1 MLARARGGGDLDLRG
16 GVEGGDKWSQ
26 HMFWRTGQEDVFKGL
41 NAKNGRNIKIK
52 ADDKGSVKSN

>member
-1 MLARARGGGDLDLRG
+1 MRG

-26 HMFWRTGQEDVFKGL
+26 NMFWWTGQEDAFKGL

-52 ADDKGSVKSN
+52 DEDKSFNQKQLREWKIYL